1 MHRVSRRGFISA
13 AVTVI
18 ASPSLSSLKANQ
30 PKVPNVARCA
40 AETPYWLQ
48 ASGTPGLTVALIEGG
63 KTRDVL
69 CFGSTDAQGRIPVTE
84 ATVFQAASLSKQA
97 LLYAV
102 LKTIE
107 AGKLDLERP
116 LIEYMKKPLNE
127 PEADL
132 ERITGRHVLTHTT
145 GWPNWPPDEGPLKR
159 VAPLGQWGYS
169 GAGFVYLQQVLE
181 SIWDEPA
188 DKYIRRLVLD
198 PLGMRES
205 SFVWR
210 DEYEKTATRGFD
222 QSGTAV
228 EPWHPDKV
236 NGASSLHTT
245 AKEYALLLGA
255 YLASDLRRLHP
266 NVYSRQVKIDAQ
278 LGWSL
283 GWGTADDALWQWGHS
298 NGFKTFSALVPARG
312 LGIVALA
319 NGAGGQRINREW
331 VNAWLETSMPAFF
344 FRSIEL

>member
-1 MHRVSRRGFISA
+1 MHPVSRRGVLCASVT
-13 AVTVI
+13 AV
-18 ASPSLSSLKANQ
+18 ASPSLSSLKANRTN
-30 PKVPNVARCA
+30 PTPVTRCA
-40 AETPYWLQ
+40 AETPSWLQ
-48 ASGTPGLTVALIEGG
+48 ASGTPGLTVALLERG

-107 AGKLDLERP
+107 GGKLDLERP
-116 LIEYMKKPLNE
+116 LIKYMKKPLNE

-132 ERITGRHVLTHTT
+132 ERITARHVLTHTT
-145 GWPNWPPDEGPLKR
+145 GWPNWPPDKGPLKR

-169 GAGFVYLQQVLE
+169 GAGFVYLQQALE

-188 DKYIRRLVLD
+188 DKYTRRLVLD

-222 QSGTAV
+222 QSGTAAA
-228 EPWHPDKV
+228 PWRPDKV

-245 AKEYALLLGA
+245 AKEYALLLEA

-266 NVYSRQVKIDAQ
+266 DVYSRQVKITAQ

-298 NGFKTFSALVPARG
+298 NGFKTFSALVPARQ
-312 LGIVALA
+312 LGIVALT

-331 VNAWLETSMPAFF
+331 VNAWLGASLPAFF
-344 FRSIEL
+344 FKRIEL